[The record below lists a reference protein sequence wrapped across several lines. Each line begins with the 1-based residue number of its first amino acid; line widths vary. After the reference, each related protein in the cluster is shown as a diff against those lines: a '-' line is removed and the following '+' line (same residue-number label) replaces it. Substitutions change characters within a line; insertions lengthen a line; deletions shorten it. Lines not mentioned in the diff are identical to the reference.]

1 MQFPGDL
8 ARDVLDRPIGRIE
21 PGRKWTRVGIGLLVT
36 GAIAAG
42 LVVALRTSPVEP
54 QKIWVS
60 PSPSPVAEATVPT
73 EPADP
78 ISLSPGEVPSW
89 TDVAASTSLSASSP
103 TFTFVGAEASSF
115 DDDSSSSSESS
126 TDSSSSREAS

>member
-8 ARDVLDRPIGRIE
+8 ARDVLDRPIGRIQ

-36 GAIAAG
+36 GAIAAV

-60 PSPSPVAEATVPT
+60 PSPVAEATVPT
-73 EPADP
+73 EPPDP

-115 DDDSSSSSESS
+115 DDDSSSSFESS